1 MTAIGIPMDQ
11 DGTRSG
17 PSQDQVE
24 ILRLYR
30 EERSLI
36 GLMSAIGQA
45 NRRKFRDALIRPLIK
60 CGLLAAYTIH
70 DKQKTRI
77 QLYRITVAGLAIW
90 IHQEKPTLG
99 RHTALMPGGTGG

>member
-1 MTAIGIPMDQ
+1 MTAIGIPVDQ
-11 DGTRSG
+11 DRTKSG
-17 PSQDQVE
+17 PSWDQVE

-60 CGLLAAYTIH
+60 CGLLAYTIH
-70 DKQKTRI
+70 DKQKTRM
-77 QLYRITVAGLAIW
+77 QRYRITDAGLAIW
-90 IHQEKPTLG
+90 IHQVKPTLG